1 MVLENWKNFLKENWL
16 IISGLLFF
24 LLLICLI
31 FFLTREKTEAEKPS
45 AFFIY
50 CPLRRK
56 WFKKYDNSRLFTEEY
71 QRIRLIKYFL
81 QKGYSP
87 HWFHLEYPLVEAF
100 GHKGKSKIK
109 ILVDLVIKKESK
121 VIIVAEVK
129 KGYSEY
135 TKFSA
140 IKHQLEP
147 AMRFTNSKYGIYWDG
162 TKESCLL
169 TWKEDRTF
177 ACRPFP

>member
-1 MVLENWKNFLKENWL
+1 MILENLKTFWRENWL
-16 IISGLLFF
+16 IISGLLLF
-24 LLLICLI
+24 LLLAILI
-31 FFLTREKTEAEKPS
+31 LWLTQPKEEKKPS
-45 AFFIY
+45 LYFIR

-56 WFKKYDNSRLFTEEY
+56 WFKKYDSVGLFTEEY
-71 QRIRLIKYFL
+71 QRIRLINYFL

-87 HWFHLEYPLVEAF
+87 RWFYLEYPLTESF
-100 GHKGKSKIK
+100 GHQGKSKIK
-109 ILVDLVIKKESK
+109 ILVDLVIKKEGK
-121 VIIVAEVK
+121 VAIVAEIK
-129 KGYSEY
+129 KGYEAA

-177 ACRPFP
+177 TRQPFP